1 MEEDIMD
8 LGVINKV
15 GGYCYTIVCLR
26 QVSIANTLVM
36 LVELTILVLPVDDA
50 LQQHPTLK
58 LLQ

>member
-1 MEEDIMD
+1 MD